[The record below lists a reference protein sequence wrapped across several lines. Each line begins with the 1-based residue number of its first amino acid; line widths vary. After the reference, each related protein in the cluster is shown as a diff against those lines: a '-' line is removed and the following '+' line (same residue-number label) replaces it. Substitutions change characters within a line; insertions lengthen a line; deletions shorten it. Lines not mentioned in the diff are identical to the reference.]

1 MKRFR
6 PSESTTAIPKVKET
20 FPPKTTQKLAKPRIK
35 DVITVEKEVTTSPTI
50 ESSFGFGNK
59 IMKAH
64 NVITKRVCE
73 FLSIILSDP
82 CESYRNISEATRHHS
97 KPASKESRERY
108 CDKLDAPNWTK
119 KSPDWSG
126 PGFYR
131 FVGSAGNQMAAR
143 VQVLRHCVKDI
154 SG

>member
-1 MKRFR
+1 MSLQR
-6 PSESTTAIPKVKET
+6 S
-20 FPPKTTQKLAKPRIK
+20 
-35 DVITVEKEVTTSPTI
+35 
-50 ESSFGFGNK
+50 
-59 IMKAH
+59 
-64 NVITKRVCE
+64 VCE
-73 FLSIILSDP
+73 FLSVILSDP

-108 CDKLDAPNWTK
+108 CDRLDAPNWTT

-143 VQVLRHCVKDI
+143 VQVLCQRYQWVI
-154 SG
+154 YQNGPMTNEFVPGG